1 MTGWSQCAG
10 TAGRAATDCRVRLL
24 RESAAFRRLWLSRFV
39 SFVGDSLALVSLILY
54 VAAHTNEGFAVAAL
68 LLAGDFAPTLFAP
81 WTGALADRVDM
92 RRLMMVCEALE
103 AVTVIAMALS
113 LHWLPVVFALVVV
126 RSMFAATVMPAAR
139 SGVSRIVD
147 DADLEAANAILGFGT
162 FGFEAVGAALA
173 AALVPLIG
181 TRGALLV
188 DAGTFVVSALVLVG
202 LPALPPGRDVLDAA
216 RAASWHRDALDGV
229 RELFRDPLVRA
240 VVIGFGAFVV
250 FIGMD
255 DVALVFLGRDVLHS
269 GSTGTAL
276 LYAGSGVGLFIGFL
290 LATRANAWA
299 PLTLFAGGLAVTAVG
314 NLLTGLARATYAA
327 CAMQV
332 VRGLGVSAVDVGV
345 STLLQRRVP
354 PERLGRTFANLFGVI
369 GLAAGSS
376 YFAGGLLLH
385 VASARVVLVIAGMGG
400 LVAAGWTAAVARGR

>member
-1 MTGWSQCAG
+1 VARSI
-10 TAGRAATDCRVRLL
+10 
-24 RESAAFRRLWLSRFV
+24 
-39 SFVGDSLALVSLILY
+39 LASTI
-54 VAAHTNEGFAVAAL
+54 G
-68 LLAGDFAPTLFAP
+68 
-81 WTGALADRVDM
+81 
-92 RRLMMVCEALE
+92 
-103 AVTVIAMALS
+103 
-113 LHWLPVVFALVVV
+113 
-126 RSMFAATVMPAAR
+126 PAAR
-139 SGVSRIVD
+139 SGVARIVAD
-147 DADLEAANAILGFGT
+147 EDLEHANAILGFGT

-202 LPALPPGRDVLDAA
+202 LPALPPHEGDHDTPGAS
-216 RAASWHRDALDGV
+216 SWHRDALNGV
-229 RELFRDPLVRA
+229 RELFADPFVRTI
-240 VVIGFGAFVV
+240 VVGFGAFVV

-255 DVALVFLGRDVLHS
+255 DVSLVFLGRDVLHS

-276 LYAGSGVGLFIGFL
+276 LYAGVGVGLFFGFL
-290 LATRANAWA
+290 VATKVRGRAAL
-299 PLTLFAGGLAVTAVG
+299 PLFAGGLAVAAAG
-314 NLLTGLARATYAA
+314 NLLTGLAWATYAA

-369 GLAAGSS
+369 GLAAGLS

-385 VASARVVLVIAGMGG
+385 VASARVVLVVAGLGG
-400 LVAAGWTAAVARGR
+400 LCAAGWTAAVARGR

>member
-1 MTGWSQCAG
+1 
-10 TAGRAATDCRVRLL
+10 VRLL
-24 RESAAFRRLWLSRFV
+24 KESRAFRQLWLSRFV
-39 SFVGDSLALVSLILY
+39 SFVGDSLALVALILY

-68 LLAGDFAPTLFAP
+68 LLAGDFAPTLLAP
-81 WTGALADRVDM
+81 WTGALTDRVDM
-92 RRLMMVCEALE
+92 RRLMIMCEVLQAG
-103 AVTVIAMALS
+103 AVIAMALA
-113 LHWLPVVFALVVV
+113 LHWLAVVFALVVV
-126 RSMFAATVMPAAR
+126 RSVVASTIGPAAR

-162 FGFEAVGAALA
+162 FGFEAVGALLA
-173 AALVPLIG
+173 AALIPLIG
-181 TRGALLV
+181 TRGALFV

-202 LPALPPGRDVLDAA
+202 LPALSPRAEALDAI
-216 RAASWHRDALDGV
+216 RDTSWHRDALDGV
-229 RELFRDPLVRA
+229 RDLFRDPLVRT

-276 LYAGSGVGLFIGFL
+276 LYAGSGVGLFVGFL
-290 LATRANAWA
+290 VATKVRAWA
-299 PLTLFAGGLAVTAVG
+299 PLTLFAGGLAVTAAG
-314 NLLTGLARATYAA
+314 NLLTGLAWATYAA

-354 PERLGRTFANLFGVI
+354 PERLGRTFGNLFGVI

-385 VASARVVLVIAGMGG
+385 VASARVVLVIAGLGG
-400 LVAAGWTAAVARGR
+400 LVAAVWTAVVARDR

>member
-1 MTGWSQCAG
+1 MRGA
-10 TAGRAATDCRVRLL
+10 AGRSERNPNLRLL
-24 RESAAFRRLWLSRFV
+24 RESPAFRRLWLSRFV
-39 SFVGDSLALVSLILY
+39 SFVGDSLALVALILY
-54 VAAHTNEGFAVAAL
+54 VAEHTNEGFAVAGL
-68 LLAGDFAPTLFAP
+68 LLAGDFAPTLLAP

-92 RRLMMVCEALE
+92 RRLMITCEVLQ
-103 AVTVIAMALS
+103 AVAVIAMAVS
-113 LHWLPVVFALVVV
+113 LRWLAVLFALVVA
-126 RSMFAATVMPAAR
+126 RSILASTIGPAAR
-139 SGVSRIVD
+139 SGVARIVAD
-147 DADLEAANAILGFGT
+147 EDLEAANAVLGFGT

-188 DAGTFVVSALVLVG
+188 DADTFVVSALVLVG
-202 LPALPPGRDVLDAA
+202 LPALPPYAEMIDTPGAS
-216 RAASWHRDALDGV
+216 SWHRDALDGV
-229 RELFRDPLVRA
+229 RELFADPFVRTI
-240 VVIGFGAFVV
+240 VIGFGVFVV

-255 DVALVFLGRDVLHS
+255 DVSLVFLGRDVLHS

-276 LYAGSGVGLFIGFL
+276 LYAGAGVGLFIGFL
-290 LATRANAWA
+290 AATKIRRLAAL
-299 PLTLFAGGLAVTAVG
+299 PLFAGGLAVAAAG
-314 NLLTGLARATYAA
+314 NLLTGLAWATYAA

-376 YFAGGLLLH
+376 YLAGGLLLH
-385 VASARVVLVIAGMGG
+385 VASARVVLVIAGSGG
-400 LVAAGWTAAVARGR
+400 LLAAGWTAAVARGR

>member
-1 MTGWSQCAG
+1 MRGA
-10 TAGRAATDCRVRLL
+10 AGRRERNPKLRLL
-24 RESAAFRRLWLSRFV
+24 RESPAFRRLWLSRFV
-39 SFVGDSLALVSLILY
+39 SFVGDSLALVALILY
-54 VAAHTNEGFAVAAL
+54 VAAHTGEGFAVAAL
-68 LLAGDFAPTLFAP
+68 LLAGDFAPTLLAP

-92 RRLMMVCEALE
+92 RRLMITCEVLQ
-103 AVTVIAMALS
+103 AVAVIAMAAALQ
-113 LHWLPVVFALVVV
+113 WLAVLFALVVA
-126 RSMFAATVMPAAR
+126 RSILASTIGPAAR
-139 SGVSRIVD
+139 SGVARIVVD
-147 DADLEAANAILGFGT
+147 EDLEAANAVLGFGT

-188 DAGTFVVSALVLVG
+188 DAGTFAMSALVLFG
-202 LPALPPGRDVLDAA
+202 LPALPPSHEVLDTP
-216 RAASWHRDALDGV
+216 RVTSWHRDALDGV
-229 RELFRDPLVRA
+229 GELFGDPLVRT

-255 DVALVFLGRDVLHS
+255 DVSLVFLGRDVLHS

-290 LATRANAWA
+290 VATRVRA
-299 PLTLFAGGLAVTAVG
+299 PAALALFAGGLAVTAAG
-314 NLLTGLARATYAA
+314 NLLTGLAWATYAA

-385 VASARVVLVIAGMGG
+385 VASARVVLVIAGLGG